1 MAPRRAIQQRCFL
14 FFSIPP
20 SLRLGSRIK
29 RGENGSAFDFPPPSV
44 LQPSWRLPATDR
56 NTFLHA
62 IHKRNEK
69 LYGVKFR
76 VSVLQTSVSS
86 FSVRFL
92 YSPSFIVF
100 SVDTFP
106 VLLLTDRASVSRGSL
121 LRIILVFFERVL
133 QIVMFVFRLGVT
145 FFFSCWCLRFSRNER
160 MRSFNFLLI
169 VWFLSNKVLQL
180 SKVYRF
186 LK

>member
-14 FFSIPP
+14 FFSPP
-20 SLRLGSRIK
+20 CLKLGSRIK

-44 LQPSWRLPATDR
+44 LQLSCRLPATDR
-56 NTFLHA
+56 NAFLHA
-62 IHKRNEK
+62 IHERNEK

-106 VLLLTDRASVSRGSL
+106 VLLLSDRASVRRGSL
-121 LRIILVFFERVL
+121 LWIILIFPSVFYKSS
-133 QIVMFVFRLGVT
+133 FVYRSVRFPSW
-145 FFFSCWCLRFSRNER
+145 SCILF
-160 MRSFNFLLI
+160 FLLMFEIFTKWTNEI
-169 VWFLSNKVLQL
+169 V
-180 SKVYRF
+180 
-186 LK
+186 

>member
-14 FFSIPP
+14 FFFFSIPP
-20 SLRLGSRIK
+20 SLKLGSRIK

-44 LQPSWRLPATDR
+44 LQLSYRLPATDR
-56 NTFLHA
+56 NAFLHA
-62 IHKRNEK
+62 IHERNEK

-106 VLLLTDRASVSRGSL
+106 VLLLSDRASVSRGSL
-121 LRIILVFFERVL
+121 LRIILVFSERVL
-133 QIVMFVFRLGVT
+133 QIVVYRNV
-145 FFFSCWCLRFSRNER
+145 RFSSWSYILFSLLMFEIFAKWTNE
-160 MRSFNFLLI
+160 I
-169 VWFLSNKVLQL
+169 V
-180 SKVYRF
+180 
-186 LK
+186 

>member
-1 MAPRRAIQQRCFL
+1 MRQNDYISRSQEGSSRRKAEEVLWHHEERFSNGVSF
-14 FFSIPP
+14 FFSPP
-20 SLRLGSRIK
+20 SLKLGSRIK

-44 LQPSWRLPATDR
+44 LQLSCRLPATDR
-56 NTFLHA
+56 NAFLHA
-62 IHKRNEK
+62 IHERNEK

-106 VLLLTDRASVSRGSL
+106 VLLLSDRASVRRGSL
-121 LRIILVFFERVL
+121 L
-133 QIVMFVFRLGVT
+133 
-145 FFFSCWCLRFSRNER
+145 
-160 MRSFNFLLI
+160 
-169 VWFLSNKVLQL
+169 
-180 SKVYRF
+180 
-186 LK
+186 